1 VHEEDAMSETPR
13 AYRAGQAR
21 PARYR
26 NAVYHL
32 EQALHSLYADGS
44 TPERLVDELERVRAE
59 LAVRAQTEEPYESVR
74 LTRTGDA
81 PLAFNGR
88 ILADVS
94 GKRLGEGDV
103 PRWHDV
109 TIYETAAGQYV
120 VAIAYRTTGKG
131 DLGRDTLAV
140 VADRNELRDA
150 LKRYDPVAH
159 VQGVPSGPQSAEKQA
174 RLVAMMRQ
182 QWEGLIALAL
192 TEVGVEE
199 RVE

>member
-1 VHEEDAMSETPR
+1 MSETPR
-13 AYRAGQAR
+13 PYRAGPAR

-32 EQALHSLYADGS
+32 EQALHSLHAGGGS
-44 TPERLVDELERVRAE
+44 GERLVDELERARAE
-59 LAVRAQTEEPYESVR
+59 LAIRVETEEPYQSVR

-81 PLAFNGR
+81 PLAFTGR
-88 ILADVS
+88 MLADVS
-94 GKRLGEGDV
+94 GKRLAEGDV
-103 PRWHDV
+103 PRWHDLA
-109 TIYETAAGQYV
+109 IYETAAGQYV
-120 VAIAYRTTGKG
+120 VAIGYRTTWKG
-131 DLGRDTLAV
+131 EMGRDSLAV

-159 VQGVPSGPQSAEKQA
+159 VQGFPPGSQFAEKQA

-182 QWEGLIALAL
+182 QWDNLITMALN
-192 TEVGVEE
+192 EVDVEE

>member
-1 VHEEDAMSETPR
+1 MSETPR

-32 EQALHSLYADGS
+32 EQALHSLHADGS
-44 TPERLVDELERVRAE
+44 SPERLVDELERVRAE
-59 LAVRAQTEEPYESVR
+59 LAIRAQTEEPYQSVR

-81 PLAFNGR
+81 PLAFIGR

-94 GKRLGEGDV
+94 GQRLGEGDV

-109 TIYETAAGQYV
+109 AIYETAGGQYV
-120 VAIAYRTTGKG
+120 VAIGYRTTLKG
-131 DLGRDTLAV
+131 EMGRDTLAV
-140 VADRNELRDA
+140 IADRHELQDA

-159 VQGVPSGPQSAEKQA
+159 VQGFPPSPQSAEKRA

-182 QWEGLIALAL
+182 QWESLIALAL
-192 TEVGVEE
+192 TEVDVEE

>member
-1 VHEEDAMSETPR
+1 MSETPR
-13 AYRAGQAR
+13 AYRAGQTR

-32 EQALHSLYADGS
+32 EQALHSLHADGS
-44 TPERLVDELERVRAE
+44 SPERLVDELERVRAE
-59 LAVRAQTEEPYESVR
+59 LAIRAQTEEPYQSVR

-81 PLAFNGR
+81 PLAFIGR

-94 GKRLGEGDV
+94 GQRLGEGDV

-109 TIYETAAGQYV
+109 AIYETAGGQYV
-120 VAIAYRTTGKG
+120 VAIGYRTTSKG
-131 DLGRDTLAV
+131 EMGRDTLAV
-140 VADRNELRDA
+140 IADRNELRDA
-150 LKRYDPVAH
+150 LKRYDPVAQ
-159 VQGVPSGPQSAEKQA
+159 VQGVPPGPQGAEKRA

-182 QWEGLIALAL
+182 QWESLMAMAL
-192 TEVGVEE
+192 TEVDVEE